1 MIYLTYYKFTIFTD
15 FQTRTKFIMRYSFG
29 DYLFDGASKNIKEC
43 LEDISEEEVKDCCD
57 YKVFLRGR
65 EYYEEGRVEYLHHN
79 EANNTL
85 MATVIGSDEY
95 QIELRKNSRISGFN
109 EPG

>member
-1 MIYLTYYKFTIFTD
+1 
-15 FQTRTKFIMRYSFG
+15 MRYSFG